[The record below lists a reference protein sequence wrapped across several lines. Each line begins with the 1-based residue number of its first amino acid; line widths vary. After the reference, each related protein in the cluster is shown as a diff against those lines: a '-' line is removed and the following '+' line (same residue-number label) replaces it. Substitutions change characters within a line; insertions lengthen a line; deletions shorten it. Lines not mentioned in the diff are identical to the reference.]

1 MSTRLF
7 NNRFVLHA
15 EDTFNQRAVIKV
27 IGVGGGGSNA
37 VDHMVNEEIEGVEF
51 FVANTDVQ
59 ALTRAR
65 VLQKVQLGTEL
76 TKGLGAG
83 SNPQLGREAAIEDKE
98 KLVEFLGN
106 ADMIFITAGMGGG
119 TGTGAAPEISKSL
132 KEANPNILVVAVVTT
147 PFEFEGKKRMA
158 VANEGLKD
166 LKSAVDSL
174 ITIPNEKILDD
185 INLTLKDAYG
195 KVNDVLLNAVQG
207 IADLVVR
214 PGYINVDFADVR
226 TVMSEAGSAMM
237 GSGRASGD
245 NRATMATRAAIENP
259 LLADV
264 DVSNAKGILINIT
277 GSSVMS
283 PQELK
288 DIARIVE
295 EVASEDATVIMGQ
308 VYDDDLEDEIRVT
321 IVATGLN
328 DQLEDQL
335 EDQPEQ
341 YQSPPANC
349 QTAVGRGSIYVES
362 DMGQKTAVEEDTLP
376 AVLRN
381 RSGVIQPTHEKGN
394 GLAGRPKIFDH
405 WS

>member
-1 MSTRLF
+1 MNKRLF
-7 NNRFVLHA
+7 NNRFVLQA
-15 EDTFNQRAVIKV
+15 EDTFSQRAIIKV

-37 VDHMVNEEIEGVEF
+37 VDHMVNEQIEGVEF
-51 FVANTDVQ
+51 FVANTDAQ
-59 ALTRAR
+59 ALARAR
-65 VLQKVQLGTEL
+65 VLQKVQIGTEL

-83 SNPQLGREAAIEDKE
+83 SNPQLGREAAIEDKQ
-98 KLVEFLGN
+98 KLVDYLSD

-132 KEANPNILVVAVVTT
+132 KEVNPDILVVAVVTT
-147 PFEFEGKKRMA
+147 PFEFEGKKRMV
-158 VANEGLKD
+158 VANEGLKE

-185 INLTLKDAYG
+185 IHLSLKDAYG

-245 NRATMATRAAIENP
+245 NRATIATRAAIENP

-277 GSSVMS
+277 GTSAMT
-283 PQELK
+283 PQELM
-288 DIARIVE
+288 DIAEIVE
-295 EVASEDATVIMGQ
+295 EVASEDATIIMGQ

-321 IVATGLN
+321 IVATGLSDPFEVRQEHHQNAPTN
-328 DQLEDQL
+328 DQK
-335 EDQPEQ
+335 
-341 YQSPPANC
+341 
-349 QTAVGRGSIYVES
+349 AVGRESIYIEAN
-362 DMGQKTAVEEDTLP
+362 MGKETAVEEDTLP

-394 GLAGRPKIFDH
+394 GLAGRPKIFNH

>member
-1 MSTRLF
+1 MNKRLF
-7 NNRFVLHA
+7 NNRFVLQA
-15 EDTFNQRAVIKV
+15 EDTFSQRAIIKV

-37 VDHMVNEEIEGVEF
+37 VDHMVNEQIEGVEF
-51 FVANTDVQ
+51 FVANTDAQ
-59 ALTRAR
+59 ALARAR
-65 VLQKVQLGTEL
+65 VLQKVQIGTEL

-83 SNPQLGREAAIEDKE
+83 SNPQLGREAAIEDKQ
-98 KLVEFLGN
+98 KLVDYLSD

-132 KEANPNILVVAVVTT
+132 KEVNPDILVVAVVTT
-147 PFEFEGKKRMA
+147 PFEFEGKKRMV
-158 VANEGLKD
+158 VANEGLKE

-185 INLTLKDAYG
+185 IHLSLKDAYG

-245 NRATMATRAAIENP
+245 NRATIATRAAIENP

-277 GSSVMS
+277 GTSAMT
-283 PQELK
+283 PQELM
-288 DIARIVE
+288 DIADIVE
-295 EVASEDATVIMGQ
+295 EVASEDATIIMGQ

-321 IVATGLN
+321 IVATGLSDPFEVQQEQHQNAPTN
-328 DQLEDQL
+328 DQK
-335 EDQPEQ
+335 
-341 YQSPPANC
+341 
-349 QTAVGRGSIYVES
+349 AVGRESIYIEAN
-362 DMGQKTAVEEDTLP
+362 MGKETAVEEDTLP

-394 GLAGRPKIFDH
+394 GLAGRPKIFNH

>member
-1 MSTRLF
+1 MSTRQF
-7 NNRFVLHA
+7 NNRFVLQA
-15 EDTFNQRAVIKV
+15 EDTFSQRAIIKV

-37 VDHMVNEEIEGVEF
+37 VDHMVNEQIEGVEF
-51 FVANTDVQ
+51 FVANTDAQ
-59 ALTRAR
+59 ALARAR

-76 TKGLGAG
+76 TNGLGAG
-83 SNPQLGREAAIEDKE
+83 SNPQLGREAAIEDKQ
-98 KLVEFLGN
+98 KLVDYLGD

-132 KEANPNILVVAVVTT
+132 KEANPEILVVAVVTT

-158 VANEGLKD
+158 VANEGLKE

-226 TVMSEAGSAMM
+226 AVMSEAGSAMM
-237 GSGRASGD
+237 GSGQASGE
-245 NRATMATRAAIENP
+245 NQATIATRAAIENP

-277 GSSVMS
+277 GTSVMT

-295 EVASEDATVIMGQ
+295 EVASEDATIIMGQ

-321 IVATGLN
+321 IVATGLRDPFEEQQDQQEQHQNSPTN
-328 DQLEDQL
+328 DQ
-335 EDQPEQ
+335 
-341 YQSPPANC
+341 A
-349 QTAVGRGSIYVES
+349 AVGRESIYIEA
-362 DMGQKTAVEEDTLP
+362 DMGKETAVEEDTLP

-394 GLAGRPKIFDH
+394 GLAGRPKIFDY